1 MNPELD
7 KLDAN
12 NKAVTI
18 EVNVQELNTIFAAL
32 GEMPHRVSDPIMR
45 KVFEQASKQLPK
57 A

>member
-18 EVNVQELNTIFAAL
+18 EVTVQELNTIFAAL

-57 A
+57 T

>member
-18 EVNVQELNTIFAAL
+18 EVTVQELNTIFAAL